1 MHFAYVPRNATIG
14 NSNLKPHS
22 KLPSATFLNI
32 MLMHYTSEEPRFEFE
47 SRMIYMSKALT
58 FVSLFS
64 GCGGLDLGF
73 EQAGYR
79 GLAAFDIER
88 MAIDTH
94 NANLQTPGHVV
105 DLTVESSLKSKVTT
119 PAVVIAGP
127 PCQGFSTLG
136 LRRLDDPRNSLVVLG
151 TRLAIELQ
159 PRVIVLENVSG
170 ALSGDHQSYWR
181 QAELLL
187 KNAGYSMETQ
197 KVTSSDFG
205 VPQIRRRVV
214 MIAWKCKRECRPVIQ
229 TTSQVTLAE
238 VLDNLNGLKNH
249 EPKALQKGTS
259 EYKIARRIGQHQKLC
274 NVRCGD
280 RAIPTWEIPEVFGE
294 TTSPEKD
301 VLRAI
306 QRLRRQIRQ
315 RETGDAD
322 PVLARDISER
332 CGRDVKAHIVGLC
345 DKGFLRRIGRR
356 FDLAHTFNGKFRR
369 LASEHTAPAVDT
381 RFGEPR
387 YFLHPEEHRGLSV
400 REAAR
405 IQGFPDDFE
414 FFGPRSAQFRMVG
427 NAVPPPLARQI
438 AIAIREQ
445 LL

>member
-1 MHFAYVPRNATIG
+1 M
-14 NSNLKPHS
+14 SN
-22 KLPSATFLNI
+22 N
-32 MLMHYTSEEPRFEFE
+32 
-47 SRMIYMSKALT
+47 ALT

-64 GCGGLDLGF
+64 GCGGLDIGF
-73 EQAGYR
+73 EQAGFR
-79 GLAAFDIER
+79 GLAAFDIEQS
-88 MAIDTH
+88 AIDTH
-94 NANLQTPGHVV
+94 NANLKTHGHLV
-105 DLTVESSLKSKVTT
+105 DLAATSSLKNKVAS

-136 LRRLDDPRNSLVVLG
+136 LRRLDDPRNSLIVIG
-151 TRLAIELQ
+151 TRLAIDLR
-159 PRVIVLENVSG
+159 PKVIVLENVTG

-181 QAELLL
+181 EAELLL
-187 KNAGYSMETQ
+187 KNAGYLMKTQ

-214 MIAWKCKRECRPVIQ
+214 MIAWKGKGEHPKVQ
-229 TTSQVTLAE
+229 TTRHITLAD
-238 VLDNLNGLKNH
+238 VLCKMKGLKNH
-249 EPKALQKGTS
+249 APKTLGKGTT
-259 EYKIARRIGQHQKLC
+259 EFKIARRIGQHQKLC

-280 RAIPTWEIPEVFGE
+280 RAIPTWDIPEVFGK
-294 TTSPEKD
+294 TTSTEQEI
-301 VLRAI
+301 LRAV

-322 PVLARDISER
+322 PVLARDIAER
-332 CGRDVKAHIVGLC
+332 CGRNVEAQIAGLC
-345 DKGFLRRIGRR
+345 EKGYLRRIGRR

-369 LASEHTAPAVDT
+369 LSREHTAPAVDT

-427 NAVPPPLARQI
+427 NAVPPPLAHQI
-438 AIAIREQ
+438 AIAIREH